1 MTLDRLPDLGF
12 DPLTGKEDPPAL
24 PEPVQ
29 GLFTQTKAHDPAC
42 FALLDGARVTN
53 LQEMLEQNDAQ
64 FAPLLEGDEP
74 DMIAAGPYLVAL
86 SPDNAF
92 THRLFTASEAPW
104 HLWDTARPA
113 LLRST
118 ASLQDV
124 LAHLRRLLRVRLPDG
139 AFVMFRFWDVEI
151 LHDYLDACLKM
162 PERAARIYGRQGDAP
177 LITEILLPPPTPDTT
192 AQDDAEPL
200 NAKLQRFSL
209 SAPLPAA
216 PPEGVQQFDA
226 VDVKIL
232 QKGLDRRMVAKLGVD
247 LEKQFAKMAPD
258 HADKGAAYADGAL
271 RFHRRH
277 GAGQAIDL
285 EKECFELAMMAF
297 MLGPNWPT
305 VRDGPLMQET
315 LVPMPQRIALLRE
328 SYLEAMS
335 HVPPEEM

>member
-1 MTLDRLPDLGF
+1 MQF
-12 DPLTGKEDPPAL
+12 
-24 PEPVQ
+24 
-29 GLFTQTKAHDPAC
+29 LFEQAKANDPAC
-42 FALLDGARVTN
+42 FALLDGAQVTN
-53 LQEMLEQNDAQ
+53 LAEMLDQSDSQ
-64 FAPLLEGDEP
+64 FVPLLEGDEP
-74 DMIAAGPYLVAL
+74 DMIAAGPHLVAL

-104 HLWDTARPA
+104 HLWDTSRPA
-113 LLRST
+113 LLRTT
-118 ASLQDV
+118 ASLHDV
-124 LAHLRRLLRVRLPDG
+124 LAHLRRLLRVRLPNG

-162 PERAARIYGRQGDAP
+162 PDRAARIYGRQGDAP
-177 LITEILLPPPTPDTT
+177 LITEILLPMPTRGT
-192 AQDDAEPL
+192 ATQDDAESL
-200 NAKLQRFSL
+200 NARLQRFSF
-209 SAPLPAA
+209 SSPLPPA

-247 LEKQFAKMAPD
+247 LEKQFAKLAPD
-258 HADKGAAYADGAL
+258 HAHKGAAYADGAL

-277 GAGQAIDL
+277 GPGQAIDL

-335 HVPPEEM
+335 NIPPEEM